1 MKKIQNKKILI
12 NKNKNNDIDIFLASD
27 QVTPSDLDKDEIMI
41 RSSFSSINFKD
52 LLVLKGNPGL
62 VRRFPHTPGIDVS
75 GTVISSK
82 SKKFKVGQKV
92 VVIARPFGLS
102 GLGGFQKYVKI
113 KEKWV
118 DFLPKGMTLKQSM
131 ILGICLL
138 SLGLIGLWN
147 ISFDSF
153 LLTIFYIV
161 LNLLYSI
168 KLKQIPIVDFMIVAT
183 GFVIRILIGGEI
195 GNVEL
200 TQWMILMVFLLSLFI
215 AVTKRRDDVY
225 QYELKKKINRKVVSE
240 YTVSYMDKLITIIS
254 SVLLVSYLLFITS
267 ESVISR
273 YPSKYL
279 IVSFLFVLMGVF
291 RYNQI
296 TYVKN
301 KSGSPIKILFK
312 DKFLQITLINWVLT
326 FFFIIYSDRL

>member
-1 MKKIQNKKILI
+1 VIYVKLFRLNNWVKNLFIFLPLFFSGEFFNPVKII
-12 NKNKNNDIDIFLASD
+12 NTFYVTLSFSLVTSFIYIINDIFDKEFDKIHPEKRD
-27 QVTPSDLDKDEIMI
+27 RPIPSGK
-41 RSSFSSINFKD
+41 
-52 LLVLKGNPGL
+52 
-62 VRRFPHTPGIDVS
+62 
-75 GTVISSK
+75 IS
-82 SKKFKVGQKV
+82 V
-92 VVIARPFGLS
+92 
-102 GLGGFQKYVKI
+102 
-113 KEKWV
+113 
-118 DFLPKGMTLKQSM
+118 KQSM

-168 KLKQIPIVDFMIVAT
+168 KLKQIPIVDFIIVAT

-200 TQWMILMVFLLSLFI
+200 TQWMIVMIFLLSLFI

-225 QYELKKKINRKVVSE
+225 QYELKKKLNRKVVSE
-240 YTVSYMDKLITIIS
+240 YTVEYMDKLITIIS

-267 ESVISR
+267 ESVVSR
-273 YPSKYL
+273 YPSKFL
-279 IVSFLFVLMGVF
+279 IISFLFVLIGVF

-296 TYVKN
+296 TYVEN
-301 KSGSPIKILFK
+301 KSGSPLKIFFK
-312 DKFLQITLINWVLT
+312 DVFLQIIILLWGMT
-326 FFFIIYSDRL
+326 FFLVIYSNIF

>member
-1 MKKIQNKKILI
+1 VIYVKLFRLNNWVKNLFIFLPLFFSGEFFNPVKITNTFYVTLGFSLVTSFIYI
-12 NKNKNNDIDIFLASD
+12 INDIFDKEFDKIHPEKRD
-27 QVTPSDLDKDEIMI
+27 RPIPSGK
-41 RSSFSSINFKD
+41 
-52 LLVLKGNPGL
+52 
-62 VRRFPHTPGIDVS
+62 
-75 GTVISSK
+75 IS
-82 SKKFKVGQKV
+82 V
-92 VVIARPFGLS
+92 
-102 GLGGFQKYVKI
+102 
-113 KEKWV
+113 
-118 DFLPKGMTLKQSM
+118 KQSM

-168 KLKQIPIVDFMIVAT
+168 KLKQISIVDFIIVAT

-200 TQWMILMVFLLSLFI
+200 TQWMVVMIFLLSLFI

-225 QYELKKKINRKVVSE
+225 QYELKKKLNRKVVSE
-240 YTVSYMDKLITIIS
+240 YTVEYMDKLITIIS

-267 ESVISR
+267 ESVVSR
-273 YPSKYL
+273 YPSKFL
-279 IVSFLFVLMGVF
+279 IISFLFVLIGVF

-296 TYVKN
+296 TYVEN
-301 KSGSPIKILFK
+301 KSGSPLKIFFK
-312 DKFLQITLINWVLT
+312 DVFLQIIILLWGMT
-326 FFFIIYSDRL
+326 FFLVIYSNIF

>member
-1 MKKIQNKKILI
+1 MIYVKLFRLNNWVKNLFIFLPLFFSGEFFNPVKII
-12 NKNKNNDIDIFLASD
+12 NTFYVTLSFSLVTSFIYIINDIFDKEFDKIHPEKR
-27 QVTPSDLDKDEIMI
+27 TRPIPSGK
-41 RSSFSSINFKD
+41 
-52 LLVLKGNPGL
+52 
-62 VRRFPHTPGIDVS
+62 
-75 GTVISSK
+75 IS
-82 SKKFKVGQKV
+82 V
-92 VVIARPFGLS
+92 
-102 GLGGFQKYVKI
+102 
-113 KEKWV
+113 
-118 DFLPKGMTLKQSM
+118 KQSM

-168 KLKQIPIVDFMIVAT
+168 KLKQIPIVDFIIVAT

-200 TQWMILMVFLLSLFI
+200 TQWMIVMVFLLSLFI

-240 YTVSYMDKLITIIS
+240 YTVNYMDKLITIIS

-279 IVSFLFVLMGVF
+279 TVSFLFVLMGVF

-312 DKFLQITLINWVLT
+312 DKFLQITLLLWGLT
-326 FFFIIYSDRL
+326 FFFIIYSDKL